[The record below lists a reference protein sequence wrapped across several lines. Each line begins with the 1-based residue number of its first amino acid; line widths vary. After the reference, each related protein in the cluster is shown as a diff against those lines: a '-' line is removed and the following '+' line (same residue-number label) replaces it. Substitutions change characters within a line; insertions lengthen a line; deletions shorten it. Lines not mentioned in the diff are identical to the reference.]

1 MSQKIPKIF
10 LCETCDYNTS
20 NKKDFNKH
28 LSTDKHKTEEN
39 NTILIPKIPKN
50 PQKSEDFK
58 VYECFCGKRYKH
70 RQNLYA
76 HRKKCMNIEH
86 NKIKLNDGTDDINY
100 KDMFIKMLQENSEMK
115 NIIIEQ
121 NKHIGELIPKV
132 GNNNNNTI
140 NNHFNLNFFLNEQC
154 KEAITMDEFINK
166 MNISLTNLFYTKK
179 KGIAEGISNIFIEN
193 LNKLPLNQR
202 PIHCTD
208 VKRETIYI
216 KNEQW
221 EKDENKTQTK
231 DAIKK
236 VSYLQIKNIKLFKES
251 KPNLMENQK
260 DKEDYMELIK
270 ATTDSIENKQDKVI
284 KNICKNIYIKN
295 DLLE

>member
-1 MSQKIPKIF
+1 
-10 LCETCDYNTS
+10 
-20 NKKDFNKH
+20 
-28 LSTDKHKTEEN
+28 
-39 NTILIPKIPKN
+39 
-50 PQKSEDFK
+50 
-58 VYECFCGKRYKH
+58 
-70 RQNLYA
+70 
-76 HRKKCMNIEH
+76 
-86 NKIKLNDGTDDINY
+86 
-100 KDMFIKMLQENSEMK
+100 MFIKMLQENSEMK

-179 KGIAEGISNIFIEN
+179 KGIAQGISNIFIEN

-216 KNEQW
+216 KNQQW

-236 VSYLQIKNIKLFKES
+236 VSYLQIKNIRLFKES

-270 ATTDSIENKQDKVI
+270 ATTDSIENKEDKVI

>member
-1 MSQKIPKIF
+1 
-10 LCETCDYNTS
+10 
-20 NKKDFNKH
+20 
-28 LSTDKHKTEEN
+28 
-39 NTILIPKIPKN
+39 
-50 PQKSEDFK
+50 
-58 VYECFCGKRYKH
+58 
-70 RQNLYA
+70 
-76 HRKKCMNIEH
+76 
-86 NKIKLNDGTDDINY
+86 
-100 KDMFIKMLQENSEMK
+100 MK

-140 NNHFNLNFFLNEQC
+140 NNNFNLNFFLNEQC

-236 VSYLQIKNIKLFKES
+236 VSYLQIKNIRLFKES
-251 KPNLMENQK
+251 KPNLMQNQK

-270 ATTDSIENKQDKVI
+270 ATTDSIENKEDKVI

>member
-1 MSQKIPKIF
+1 MKQKSSEKF
-10 LCETCDYNTS
+10 HCNMCDYS
-20 NKKDFNKH
+20 SFKKSQYTRH

-86 NKIKLNDGTDDINY
+86 NKIKLNDVTDDINY

-140 NNHFNLNFFLNEQC
+140 NNNFNLNFFLNEQC

-236 VSYLQIKNIKLFKES
+236 VSYLQIKNIRLFKES
-251 KPNLMENQK
+251 KPNLMQNQK

-270 ATTDSIENKQDKVI
+270 ATTDSIENKEDKVI

>member
-1 MSQKIPKIF
+1 
-10 LCETCDYNTS
+10 
-20 NKKDFNKH
+20 
-28 LSTDKHKTEEN
+28 
-39 NTILIPKIPKN
+39 
-50 PQKSEDFK
+50 
-58 VYECFCGKRYKH
+58 
-70 RQNLYA
+70 
-76 HRKKCMNIEH
+76 
-86 NKIKLNDGTDDINY
+86 
-100 KDMFIKMLQENSEMK
+100 MLQENSEMK

-140 NNHFNLNFFLNEQC
+140 NNNFNLNFFLNEQC

-236 VSYLQIKNIKLFKES
+236 VSYLQIKNIRLFKES
-251 KPNLMENQK
+251 KPNLMQNQK

-270 ATTDSIENKQDKVI
+270 ATTDSIENKEDKVI

>member
-10 LCETCDYNTS
+10 LCEICDYNTC
-20 NKKDFNKH
+20 NKKDFKKH

-221 EKDENKTQTK
+221 EKDEDKLQTK
-231 DAIKK
+231 EVIKK
-236 VSYLQIKNIKLFKES
+236 VSYLQVKNIKLYKEAH
-251 KPNLMENQK
+251 PQLMENQK
-260 DKEDYMELIK
+260 EKDDYMEIIK
-270 ATTDSIENKQDKVI
+270 ATTDDVSEKEDKI
-284 KNICKNIYIKN
+284 LKNICKSVYISN
-295 DLLE
+295 NLLE